1 MLGYTYDDVIKMMAG
16 IHVAKSYLPPN
27 AYNDDVRY
35 ELDQAYSLLD
45 GLLEEGHIQ

>member
-1 MLGYTYDDVIKMMAG
+1 MLGYTSDDVIKMMTG

-27 AYNDDVRY
+27 DYNDDVRH
-35 ELDQAYSLLD
+35 ELDQAYNLLD